1 MNSPW
6 AIRRLTAVTPWRSRL
21 SLNKLSGSNAAD
33 PGWPAFDESRPV
45 RLFDA
50 GGSIELDPHG
60 DERAI
65 WPAG

>member
-1 MNSPW
+1 
-6 AIRRLTAVTPWRSRL
+6 
-21 SLNKLSGSNAAD
+21 LNKLSGSNAAD